1 MANQNIRTPR
11 FYIDEISYLLS
22 RGVAQNGQFDVVAT
36 GGSGATATRG
46 IQTGSEAELFDM
58 RPLNKVDFDTSG
70 DTDSQVLIT
79 VDTQSAT
86 SKKSY
91 VAILNHN
98 LFSAVG
104 KIRIFAGDASTDVA
118 SVDGT
123 AADTADIDWSAVTT
137 TEVVNA
143 DAIAETGISD
153 AAYDDR
159 SVVIAPAANGT
170 TVVTF
175 PETNLRYWGI
185 QFEGKVNQTSAT
197 HHDGTWGST
206 DLFVGGIML
215 GEYYDMVHAPDLA
228 VKRSI
233 AFDNVNIQE
242 SVGGQRYSNMTSP
255 GRQGTA
261 TTRSPFVTYSYQRNI
276 YGGRLTFDMNFSY
289 LASTDVMPN
298 EYGKIQDTDDAVVQD
313 VWNKT
318 NGNHLPF
325 IFSVDNSSGEEG
337 DNAETQHIFARFG
350 QSSLKMTQVANDIWN
365 ISMRIEEEF

>member
-70 DTDSQVLIT
+70 DPDSQVLIT
-79 VDTQSAT
+79 IDTQSAT

-104 KIRIFAGDASTDVA
+104 KIRIFAGNISSDVA

-137 TEVVNA
+137 AEVVNA

-159 SVVIAPAANGT
+159 SVVIEPAANGT
-170 TVVTF
+170 TIVTF

-185 QFEGKVNQTSAT
+185 QFEGKTSDTSAT

-215 GEYYDMVHAPDLA
+215 GEYFELRPPDLA
-228 VKRSI
+228 VQRSI

-242 SVGGQRYSNMTSP
+242 SVGGQRYSNMSSH
-255 GRQGTA
+255 GRQATT
-261 TTRSPFVTYSYQRNI
+261 TTRSPFVTGSYQQNI
-276 YGGRLTFDMNFSY
+276 YGGRLSFDMNFSY

-298 EYGKIQDTDDAVVQD
+298 EYGAIQDTDDAVVQD
-313 VWNKT
+313 IWNKT
-318 NGNHLPF
+318 NGPHLPF
-325 IFSVDNSSGEEG
+325 IFSVDKDSAGA
-337 DNAETQHIFARFG
+337 NAESEMIFARFG
-350 QSSLKMTQVANDIWN
+350 QNNIDMSQVALDTWN